1 MGLATGPVE
10 TVDVGISDAVAT
22 ATITEVMGAGLE
34 AGADE
39 EGLTM
44 NEELETRLIGAL
56 DETCVCRTI
65 DDDDD
70 DVVDVD
76 FEVEGSGVDD
86 GVGVGV
92 GVDVVLGTGVVEV
105 CALTI
110 LIVVVE
116 TAMADEANAESR
128 IKGVVKCILVVLTRQ
143 SRVDSRYFRYVGYRG
158 RKTNRYQIPG
168 QQSTSECQRT
178 DDSKVVNECSLLLS
192 AEKQLSKCV

>member
-1 MGLATGPVE
+1 MDTGPVE

-22 ATITEVMGAGLE
+22 ATITEVTGAGLE

-44 NEELETRLIGAL
+44 NAELETRLIGAL
-56 DETCVCRTI
+56 DEACVCRTI

-70 DVVDVD
+70 DD
-76 FEVEGSGVDD
+76 FDFKVEVEGSAVDD

-92 GVDVVLGTGVVEV
+92 GVVLGIGVVEV

-128 IKGVVKCILVVLTRQ
+128 IKGAVKCILVVLTRQ
-143 SRVDSRYFRYVGYRG
+143 SRVG
-158 RKTNRYQIPG
+158 R
-168 QQSTSECQRT
+168 
-178 DDSKVVNECSLLLS
+178 
-192 AEKQLSKCV
+192 